1 MGGETVRIEETTMEA
16 TETHRLRSILIVLL
30 IAALTAGVWYLISE
44 RD

>member
-1 MGGETVRIEETTMEA
+1 MGGETVRIEETTVET

-30 IAALTAGVWYLISE
+30 IAALTFGVWYVLSE